1 MSDITIPLDEI
12 TIDNLDIDRV
22 YGIAK
27 KELSDTANEKWNPF
41 DNSRVTSMLADWYLD
56 MYFNEAGT
64 FVDGIL
70 DGISCKLHEDDDI
83 ERVLG
88 LAVAHAV
95 RSHAVADIDLVMDD
109 FASRA
114 LTFDVDDILG
124 DGPTD

>member
-1 MSDITIPLDEI
+1 
-12 TIDNLDIDRV
+12 
-22 YGIAK
+22 
-27 KELSDTANEKWNPF
+27 
-41 DNSRVTSMLADWYLD
+41 MLADWYLD

-70 DGISCKLHEDDDI
+70 DGISHKLHEDDDI

-114 LTFDVDDILG
+114 LTSTSMISSVTARLTNREIW
-124 DGPTD
+124 

>member
-1 MSDITIPLDEI
+1 MAD
-12 TIDNLDIDRV
+12 
-22 YGIAK
+22 
-27 KELSDTANEKWNPF
+27 EKWNPF
-41 DNSRVTSMLADWYLD
+41 GNPRITSTLADWYLD

-83 ERVLG
+83 ERTLG

-114 LTFDVDDILG
+114 HTFDVDDILG

>member
-12 TIDNLDIDRV
+12 TIDDLDIDRV

-27 KELSDTANEKWNPF
+27 KELSDTADEKWNPF

-70 DGISCKLHEDDDI
+70 DGISCKLHKDDDI
-83 ERVLG
+83 ERILG